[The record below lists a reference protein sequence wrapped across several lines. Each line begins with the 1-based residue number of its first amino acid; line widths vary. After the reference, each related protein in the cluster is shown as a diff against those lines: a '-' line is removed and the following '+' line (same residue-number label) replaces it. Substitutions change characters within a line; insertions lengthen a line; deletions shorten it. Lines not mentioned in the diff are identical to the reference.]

1 MSAARRWAT
10 CGARVTYTSAGNA
23 VHADSRAQ
31 LCLVP
36 TNGACCHISLRASPL
51 ACCMLHVACCM
62 LHFSFLAELSAVE
75 ATSALFMPMTVL
87 SLPMAALAGFLTD
100 RHGQQIIV

>member
-1 MSAARRWAT
+1 MLCTRIAARNFALCPPMVHVAT
-10 CGARVTYTSAGNA
+10 FHFVR
-23 VHADSRAQ
+23 R
-31 LCLVP
+31 
-36 TNGACCHISLRASPL
+36 R
-51 ACCMLHVACCM
+51 LHVACCM

-87 SLPMAALAGFLTD
+87 SLPMAALAGLLTD

>member
-10 CGARVTYTSAGNA
+10 CGARVTYTSACNA
-23 VHADSRAQ
+23 VLADSRAQ

-87 SLPMAALAGFLTD
+87 SLPMAALAGLLTD